1 MLLSLP
7 QPPPCVGTIAGTSL
21 SPQVG
26 ESVPAAVLPMSLI
39 LLLPRSEGTSTRRS
53 FQHVPVRTGS
63 CRLLLCVSGPSFR
76 VVVWGVS
83 WIINTCAFCFPPLFP
98 APLCLFVC
106 LCCCCFFRFS
116 SLPRPGP
123 FSWHPYSSN
132 ASVMDVMSVALLAPS
147 VLLLCF
153 PLLTASVLTVALVA
167 RPSDPG
173 NHPRHGV
180 LLGYANWM
188 LASFALM
195 PVRTPYNARW

>member
-7 QPPPCVGTIAGTSL
+7 QPPPCVGTIVGTSL

-39 LLLPRSEGTSTRRS
+39 LLLPRSEGTSTRRG

-132 ASVMDVMSVALLAPS
+132 ASVMDIMSVALLAPS
-147 VLLLCF
+147 VLLSCF
-153 PLLTASVLTVALVA
+153 PLLA
-167 RPSDPG
+167 
-173 NHPRHGV
+173 
-180 LLGYANWM
+180 
-188 LASFALM
+188 ASFLM
-195 PVRTPYNARW
+195 AELVSSPLRPW